1 MKYNHLMPRSRL
13 IIKCIVI
20 PLIILCGCL
29 LSYSFYRNYIYNTHA
44 IKEAEQSIKDSIQ
57 DELQTVR
64 DNTGTHIHSTN
75 FLQFTNSSKQPIITS
90 RANALADQLNQEFSY
105 SNIVKGMILYNSQID
120 RYYTYFAN
128 TSASVDFLKISHQVL
143 TPYFKQMDSQRTF
156 AFYTLETNHTI
167 YILYV
172 INQRYGSLAVVIS
185 PEDNA
190 VYQSFNE
197 LYEDHLVFV
206 SDKDDTS
213 TMASPIITDFDNLS
227 LSLVY
232 TNNNFMKLIGY
243 NPIQI
248 IALCSIILLFLATI
262 LAFNYLQHLLFNPL
276 QHLSDSFTTIASGNT
291 DYRITRTSNVY
302 EINQFYQGFNDM
314 LDALENEKSE
324 RHRQQM
330 DAAQAKLQYLQLQIR
345 PHFYLNCLKNI
356 NSLAQ
361 MHEDEKIQTLV
372 ISLSDYF
379 RYNFQDV
386 KNFVTV
392 REELEAVQSYVD
404 LCRCLY
410 NEIELEFDIDSE
422 VLGIKCLPLTILTFV
437 ENAIKHGKDL
447 SQLVI
452 KIYAG
457 ITINEDG
464 EVYANIHIA
473 NTGHFDDEA
482 LTQLNDES
490 PETVIYK
497 KERVG
502 ISNVR
507 YRMWLIYGKHF
518 KLTFKNK
525 DNDAIVQLQFPEHFA
540 GC

>member
-1 MKYNHLMPRSRL
+1 MKYHHLMPRSRL

-20 PLIILCGCL
+20 PLIILFCCL
-29 LSYSFYRNYIYNTHA
+29 VFYSFYRNYVYNTMT
-44 IKEAEQSIKDSIQ
+44 IQEAEQSIVDSIQ
-57 DELQTVR
+57 DELKTVET
-64 DNTGTHIHSTN
+64 NTNTHIHSMS
-75 FLQFTNSSKQPIITS
+75 FLQFTNSSTQSRITS
-90 RANALADQLNQEFSY
+90 AANAFADQLNKEFSY
-105 SNIVKGMILYNSQID
+105 SNIVKGVILYNSQID

-128 TSASVDFLKISHQVL
+128 TSASVDFLQIPHDTLS
-143 TPYFKQMDSQRTF
+143 TYFIQKNSRRTSD
-156 AFYTLETNHTI
+156 FYTIETNHTI

-172 INQRYGSLAVVIS
+172 INQRYGSLAVVLS

-197 LYEDHLVFV
+197 LYENHLVFV
-206 SDKDDTS
+206 IDRDNA
-213 TMASPIITDFDNLS
+213 TMMPPVIVTDFS
-227 LSLVY
+227 EPPFSVAY
-232 TNNNFMKLIGY
+232 TNGSFIKLIGY
-243 NPIQI
+243 NSFQI
-248 IALCSIILLFLATI
+248 IALCSIILLFIATI
-262 LAFNYLQHLLFNPL
+262 LAFNYLQHLLFEPL
-276 QHLSDSFTTIASGNT
+276 QHLSDSFTMISSGNT
-291 DYRITRTSNVY
+291 DYRISRTSDIY

-314 LDALENEKSE
+314 LDALENEKNE

-330 DAAQAKLQYLQLQIR
+330 DAVQAKLQYLQLQIR

-372 ISLSDYF
+372 IALSDYF

-422 VLGIKCLPLTILTFV
+422 VLGCQCLPLTILTFV
-437 ENAIKHGKDL
+437 ENAIKHGQNL

-452 KIYAG
+452 KIKAG
-457 ITINEDG
+457 IDLNPDG
-464 EVYANIHIA
+464 EVYAQICIS
-473 NTGHFDDEA
+473 NTGHFDDADLER
-482 LTQLNDES
+482 LNNES
-490 PETVIYK
+490 PETMIYK

-507 YRMWLIYGKHF
+507 YRMWLIYGSHF
-518 KLTFKNK
+518 SLTFQNH
-525 DNDAIVQLQFPEHFA
+525 DTDAVVKLRFPENIFQ
-540 GC
+540 

>member
-1 MKYNHLMPRSRL
+1 MKYHHLMPRSRL

-20 PLIILCGCL
+20 PLIMLCSCL
-29 LSYSFYRNYIYNTHA
+29 LLYSFYRNYNYNTDA
-44 IKEAEQSIKDSIQ
+44 IKEAEQSIIDSVW
-57 DELQTVR
+57 DELETIQA
-64 DNTGTHIHSTN
+64 NTNTHIHSTS
-75 FLQFTNSSKQPIITS
+75 FLQFTNSSKLTRITS
-90 RANALADQLNQEFSY
+90 AANTLADKLNQEFSY
-105 SNIVKGMILYNSQID
+105 SNSVKGIILYNSQID

-128 TSASVDFLKISHQVL
+128 TSASVDFLQISDEVL
-143 TPYFKQMDSQRTF
+143 SVFFNTSDTRRTSSV
-156 AFYTLETNHTI
+156 YTIESNHTP

-172 INQRYGSLAVVIS
+172 VNQRYGSIAVVLS
-185 PEDNA
+185 PEDNS
-190 VYQSFNE
+190 VYRSFNE
-197 LYEDHLVFV
+197 LYENKLIFAL
-206 SDKDDTS
+206 SKDDERMMPPVIMS
-213 TMASPIITDFDNLS
+213 DFQDIS
-227 LSLVY
+227 LSVIY
-232 TNNNFMKLIGY
+232 TNGNFMQLIGY
-243 NPIQI
+243 NMFQI

-262 LAFNYLQHLLFNPL
+262 FAFNYLQRLLFEPL
-276 QHLSDSFTTIASGNT
+276 QHLSDSFSVISSGNT
-291 DYRITRTSNVY
+291 DYRITRSSDIY
-302 EINQFYQGFNDM
+302 EINQFYHGFNDM
-314 LDALENEKSE
+314 LDALKNEKNE

-330 DAAQAKLQYLQLQIR
+330 DAVQAKLQYLQLQIR

-447 SQLVI
+447 SELVI

-464 EVYANIHIA
+464 EVYANIRIA
-473 NTGHFDDEA
+473 NTGHFDDNA

-490 PETVIYK
+490 PETVMYK

-507 YRMWLIYGKHF
+507 YRMWLIYGERF
-518 KLTFKNK
+518 SLTFKNK